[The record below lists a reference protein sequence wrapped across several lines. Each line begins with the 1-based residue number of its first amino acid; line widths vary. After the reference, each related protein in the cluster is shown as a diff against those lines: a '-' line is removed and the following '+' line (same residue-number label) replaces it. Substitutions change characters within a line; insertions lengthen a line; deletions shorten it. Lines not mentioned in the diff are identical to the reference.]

1 MMSRAR
7 MHATLAQNAQDLS
20 PWLLVAAAAFV
31 ALVALLVVSPFMRK
45 HANAA
50 EPTRATRVT
59 QRAVTTPPPATATI
73 PATPATPDSA
83 AVERDLREL
92 MRELSEMT
100 RRSTAQF
107 DARAAR
113 LEQLIRAADERLA
126 KLTGAMTPA
135 GEVTADAPQTT
146 LTPLAAEP
154 APASAPAST
163 PLEPDGSGDVVDPR
177 HVEIYTL
184 CEQGLSIPQIADRLR
199 RPSGE
204 IELIIALRP
213 RRRAAVTDT

>member
-1 MMSRAR
+1 MMSRAG
-7 MHATLAQNAQDLS
+7 MHATLAQNAQELS
-20 PWLLVAAAAFV
+20 PWLLVAAAGFV
-31 ALVALLVVSPFMRK
+31 ALLALLVASPLLRRRTIQK
-45 HANAA
+45 
-50 EPTRATRVT
+50 P
-59 QRAVTTPPPATATI
+59 TATES
-73 PATPATPDSA
+73 PAEARGADGRP
-83 AVERDLREL
+83 VERDLREL

-126 KLTGAMTPA
+126 KLTSAMTP
-135 GEVTADAPQTT
+135 
-146 LTPLAAEP
+146 
-154 APASAPAST
+154 PAST
-163 PLEPDGSGDVVDPR
+163 PASTEGDGDGQHETRLIESTPTAPAPPEPSSSPSEDAIDPR

-213 RRRAAVTDT
+213 RNKRTTATGAPATIDT